1 MSNPTGE
8 GSKVAQGASQPPPGK
23 WGIPEELAADRNRM
37 ASENNLLGWIR
48 TSLAMISFGFGLAKF
63 FEYLQVTQP
72 QRATRLGQGPIYI
85 GWFLLILGTF
95 LILVAALIHWRRLKL
110 LEQGEIF
117 SRSRWSLGLVVAF
130 LLFGLGFF
138 ALVSHF
144 FMF

>member
-23 WGIPEELAADRNRM
+23 WGIPEELAADRM
-37 ASENNLLGWIR
+37 
-48 TSLAMISFGFGLAKF
+48 
-63 FEYLQVTQP
+63 
-72 QRATRLGQGPIYI
+72 GQGPIYI